1 MNIYVDAMGGD
12 HAPDAVVKGCLDA
25 SKEFQRKISIIGDEV
40 KIHELLKKEDYQKE
54 LIEVIPAS
62 ESITNDEDP
71 TLAIRRKKQSSLV
84 IGLKKVKE
92 EEDSVLVSAGST
104 GAILAGGTL
113 LVGRIKGI
121 QRPALTVMLPTKKG
135 FALLLD
141 SGANVDCKPVY
152 LQQFAIMA
160 SIYAEDLL
168 GIKNPKVALANIG
181 IEEKKGNELT
191 KESYQLLKETN
202 INFVGNIE
210 ARDILQGDVDIIVC
224 DGFAGNMILK
234 TTEGVGQFLMD
245 ALKETIMSSTRAK
258 IGGLLLKPA
267 LKQFKKKI
275 DYTEVGGAPLLGI
288 KGGIIKAHGS
298 SNAKAITSAI
308 KQAIKYQEEK
318 ITRKISDK
326 VVEIKE

>member
-1 MNIYVDAMGGD
+1 MNIYVDGMGGD
-12 HAPDAVVKGCLDA
+12 HAPDAVVKGCVDA
-25 SKEFQRKISIIGDEV
+25 SKEFKKKITIIGDEE
-40 KIHELLKKEDYQKE
+40 KIHELLQKESYQKD

-62 ESITNDEDP
+62 EIITNNEDP
-71 TLAIRRKKQSSLV
+71 ALAIRRKKQSSLV
-84 IGLKKVKE
+84 IGLRRVKE

-104 GAILAGGTL
+104 GALLAGGTL

-202 INFVGNIE
+202 INFVGNVE

-234 TTEGVGQFLMD
+234 ATEGVGQFLMD

-267 LKQFKKKI
+267 LKEFKKKM
-275 DYTEVGGAPLLGI
+275 DYTEVGGAPLLGV

-318 ITRKISDK
+318 ITMKISNK

>member
-1 MNIYVDAMGGD
+1 MNIYVDGMGGD
-12 HAPDAVVKGCLDA
+12 HAPHAVVKGCVDA
-25 SKEFQRKISIIGDEV
+25 SNEFHKKITIIGDEA
-40 KIHELLKKEDYQKE
+40 KIYELLKKEEYQKD
-54 LIEVIPAS
+54 LVEVIPAS
-62 ESITNDEDP
+62 EIITNNEDP
-71 TLAIRRKKQSSLV
+71 ALAIRRKKQSSLV
-84 IGLKKVKE
+84 IGLRKLKE
-92 EEDSVLVSAGST
+92 EENAVLVSAGST

-121 QRPALTVMLPTKKG
+121 QRPALTVTLPTKKG

-141 SGANVDCKPVY
+141 SGANVDCKPAY

-160 SIYAEDLL
+160 SIYAQDLL

-181 IEEKKGNELT
+181 TEEKKGNELT
-191 KESYQLLKETN
+191 KEAYQLLKETN
-202 INFVGNIE
+202 VNFVGNVE

-234 TTEGVGQFLMD
+234 TTEGVGLFLMD

-308 KQAIKYQEEK
+308 KQAIKYQEQN
-318 ITRKISDK
+318 ITDKISNK
-326 VVEIKE
+326 IVEIKE

>member
-1 MNIYVDAMGGD
+1 MNIYVDGMGGD
-12 HAPDAVVKGCLDA
+12 HAPDAVVKGCVDA
-25 SKEFQRKISIIGDEV
+25 SKEFKKKITIIGDEE
-40 KIHELLKKEDYQKE
+40 KIHELLQKESYQKD

-62 ESITNDEDP
+62 EIITNNEDP
-71 TLAIRRKKQSSLV
+71 ALAIRRKKQSSLV
-84 IGLKKVKE
+84 IGLRRVKE

-104 GAILAGGTL
+104 GALLAGGTL

-135 FALLLD
+135 FSLLLD
-141 SGANVDCKPVY
+141 SGANVDCKPIY

-168 GIKNPKVALANIG
+168 RIKNPKVALANIG
-181 IEEKKGNELT
+181 TEEKKGNELT

-202 INFVGNIE
+202 INFVGNVE

-234 TTEGVGQFLMD
+234 ATEGVGQFLMD

-267 LKQFKKKI
+267 LKEFKKKM
-275 DYTEVGGAPLLGI
+275 DYTEVGGAPLLGV

-318 ITRKISDK
+318 ITKKISNK

>member
-1 MNIYVDAMGGD
+1 MNIYVDGMGGD
-12 HAPDAVVKGCLDA
+12 HAPDAVVKGCVDA
-25 SKEFQRKISIIGDEV
+25 SKEFKKKITIIGDEE
-40 KIHELLKKEDYQKE
+40 KIHELLQKESYQKD

-62 ESITNDEDP
+62 EIITNNEDP
-71 TLAIRRKKQSSLV
+71 ALAIRRKKQSSLV
-84 IGLKKVKE
+84 IGLRRVKE

-104 GAILAGGTL
+104 GALLAGGTL

-135 FALLLD
+135 FSLLLD
-141 SGANVDCKPVY
+141 SGANVDCKPIY

-168 GIKNPKVALANIG
+168 RIKNPKVALANIG
-181 IEEKKGNELT
+181 TEEKKGNELT

-202 INFVGNIE
+202 ITFVGNVE

-234 TTEGVGQFLMD
+234 ATEGVGQFLMD

-267 LKQFKKKI
+267 LKEFKKKM

-318 ITRKISDK
+318 ITMKISNK